1 MTMTYT
7 AQANSY
13 PIAACKTAI
22 RFAQQTMAMIHPD
35 NCESER
41 LVYEDCLAK
50 IAAMQ
55 ARIDYLQA
63 THA

>member
-1 MTMTYT
+1 MTDYT
-7 AQANSY
+7 AEANSY

-22 RFAQQTMAMIHPD
+22 RFARRKLSMIHPD
-35 NCESER
+35 NCETER

-63 THA
+63 TRA